1 MNYMKSRHA
10 EEIKT
15 IQETQ
20 SNEIKKYFV
29 EFEKLKESIN
39 LKTSLIEE
47 KKKEADYFR
56 DAYEKKG

>member
-10 EEIKT
+10 EEIKN

-39 LKTSLIEE
+39 LKNSLIEE

>member
-1 MNYMKSRHA
+1 MKSRHA
-10 EEIKT
+10 EEIKN

-39 LKTSLIEE
+39 LKNSLIEE

>member
-1 MNYMKSRHA
+1 MKSRHA

-39 LKTSLIEE
+39 LKNSLIEE

>member
-39 LKTSLIEE
+39 LKNSLIEE

>member
-1 MNYMKSRHA
+1 MKSRHA
-10 EEIKT
+10 EEIKN

-39 LKTSLIEE
+39 LKNSLIEE

-56 DAYEKKG
+56 DAYEKKGE